1 MQTGIFFVILV
12 AVFAVIIYLVF
23 SGSLQGIGVEKLDLS
38 MPSSRGRV
46 IKGGEGGA
54 VGEKSTGTQGQ
65 VGSKIE
71 PKATSSISPRDIP
84 EGFTLEQLS
93 PYFKKIRLSDMSAG
107 SVTSLGRV
115 GLSTPGLEKE
125 EGVNVTSW
133 LIKGRRGG
141 QHIPKAVEV
150 YDPSGLTVESDIVLK
165 KGETLNIYTSTS
177 AIGRNLRLN
186 KCIGYLQNTSKF
198 VPALPKD
205 CPRPNRSEVQN
216 FSSRCCLSMI
226 TLAER
231 I

>member
-1 MQTGIFFVILV
+1 
-12 AVFAVIIYLVF
+12 
-23 SGSLQGIGVEKLDLS
+23 
-38 MPSSRGRV
+38 
-46 IKGGEGGA
+46 
-54 VGEKSTGTQGQ
+54 
-65 VGSKIE
+65 
-71 PKATSSISPRDIP
+71 
-84 EGFTLEQLS
+84 
-93 PYFKKIRLSDMSAG
+93 MSAG

-216 FSSRCCLSMI
+216 FSSRCYDYVLSLGSCAFPKPNVLLPFDDYACRAYLDTI
-226 TLAER
+226 NYKGCFER
-231 I
+231 YRSDSDFLSREWRVWAGSRFLDERHDKVLLLDKQGLLVDIREY